1 VKFYKMKNGD
11 IVTDIH
17 VSTERANAIKATRV
31 FDSKHKTYCCD
42 SRVYFDGVHARLN
55 SAQAAVLTT
64 SLNMRLR
71 KKHTLIPRSV
81 PKSSLTWLGKAKA
94 LPFNLIER
102 IRS

>member
-1 VKFYKMKNGD
+1 MKNGD

-17 VSTERANAIKATRV
+17 VSTKRANAIRGTRV

-42 SRVYFDGVHARLN
+42 SRVYTDGVDARLN
-55 SAQAAVLTT
+55 SAQTAVLIK

-71 KKHTLIPRSV
+71 EKHTLIPRSV
-81 PKSSLTWLGKAKA
+81 PESSLTWLGKAKA
-94 LPFNLIER
+94 LPFNLIKR